1 MLVLLMAAL
10 VWSRTLRRQVNARTR
25 DLRESEAEARALERR
40 LLQARKMESLG
51 RLAGEP
57 QNVSWN
63 DVVGDT
69 REMLQR
75 LIGSRI
81 GVHFD
86 AQPGLWPVWLD
97 PGQALQIV
105 MNLVINARDAMP
117 GPGTIAIEA
126 ANVVV
131 EDDEGVR
138 ELAGIL
144 FRSLGHEVLEA
155 ADGESALCLHSAA
168 AHRREESDP
177 GGEHH
182 DLTGLRNR
190 DRGAR
195 HRVGRRHAG
204 IEPCLQHVHAFVCEK
219 RDAAV
224 VREIEELDV
233 LPAGGLIEEI
243 HLASDCTRRR
253 VQSHRVP
260 VFVRPTCTRVPVL
273 VFGNGQSIPRSGIVV
288 AHAPGGDAVVLDH
301 LVVQDEVEGLIRRY
315 RQARL

>member
-40 LLQARKMESLG
+40 LLQAQKMESLG

-117 GPGTIAIEA
+117 GAGTIAIEA
-126 ANVVV
+126 ANVSSGDRDHVRLSV
-131 EDDEGVR
+131 RDDG
-138 ELAGIL
+138 AGMDA
-144 FRSLGHEVLEA
+144 V
-155 ADGESALCLHSAA
+155 
-168 AHRREESDP
+168 
-177 GGEHH
+177 
-182 DLTGLRNR
+182 T
-190 DRGAR
+190 RGR
-195 HRVGRRHAG
+195 
-204 IEPCLQHVHAFVCEK
+204 IFEPFFTTK
-219 RDAAV
+219 
-224 VREIEELDV
+224 
-233 LPAGGLIEEI
+233 
-243 HLASDCTRRR
+243 SSSRRR
-253 VQSHRVP
+253 SWWSRTTRASASWP
-260 VFVRPTCTRVPVL
+260 GSCSARSATRCWRPPMARARYAFIRRRPTVARKAIPVA
-273 VFGNGQSIPRSGIVV
+273 SIMI
-288 AHAPGGDAVVLDH
+288 
-301 LVVQDEVEGLIRRY
+301 
-315 RQARL
+315 